1 MRTKTSEGWKYLCQ
15 PMELT
20 PLYGLHDKFILYLV
34 YLREVIY
41 IYTHTHTFTYKLAP
55 THWHRDTHKH
65 THTNTQTDL
74 QDLISLTLWNF
85 GKIFQALVLNCF
97 VDFLYLASAV
107 TSITQGPTHAYLFHM
122 PLSGF
127 SLLRSVLLLTTTL
140 ASRPLEV
147 LQFLWDHKG
156 SDTLPFRPSYHF
168 RITTLLTYVYF
179 LVRLRGVALKICT
192 EFSTFTLSQ
201 SQPNSNTFAIL
212 ITPHYPLSRNQ
223 ACRLWLSSRIF

>member
-1 MRTKTSEGWKYLCQ
+1 MIFLAFKAHTNPYPPPPPTY
-15 PMELT
+15 T
-20 PLYGLHDKFILYLV
+20 HH
-34 YLREVIY
+34 
-41 IYTHTHTFTYKLAP
+41 THTHTHTFTFTYKLAP

-179 LVRLRGVALKICT
+179 LVQLRGVALKICT
-192 EFSTFTLSQ
+192 EFSTSTLK
-201 SQPNSNTFAIL
+201 
-212 ITPHYPLSRNQ
+212 
-223 ACRLWLSSRIF
+223 